1 MGKRAKRE
9 ERLEA
14 AKSHRSG
21 GVGRDW
27 GRERRG
33 GITREAAV
41 PRERAS
47 AARVTAEK

>member
-1 MGKRAKRE
+1 MGKRVKRE
-9 ERLEA
+9 ERL

-47 AARVTAEK
+47 AARVTGEK